1 MSVHHLRFR
10 IDPQAVGNAVDVV
23 EVGND
28 LDRVQDVPVG
38 KTLGAQ
44 SLQVFFLRLGR
55 RAGELFRE
63 LGQCS
68 LTRRKRRLT
77 IVALQLLGQFGV
89 SGLAT
94 EILSVSLDSIE
105 AAVHGRDN
113 RGQQFSFSAREA
125 RRGMHRG
132 QIEPHRS
139 VQRLG
144 VQALHLED
152 VEDLPGSPDR
162 PIVFGLQV
170 ARGVSRLDHFDPG
183 HPLFLPHLCRFFGGR
198 SFLSKLAMIT

>member
-113 RGQQFSFSAREA
+113 RGQ
-125 RRGMHRG
+125 
-132 QIEPHRS
+132 
-139 VQRLG
+139 
-144 VQALHLED
+144 
-152 VEDLPGSPDR
+152 
-162 PIVFGLQV
+162 
-170 ARGVSRLDHFDPG
+170 
-183 HPLFLPHLCRFFGGR
+183 
-198 SFLSKLAMIT
+198 

>member
-125 RRGMHRG
+125 RRAMHRG

-162 PIVFGLQV
+162 IRPSG
-170 ARGVSRLDHFDPG
+170 RPR
-183 HPLFLPHLCRFFGGR
+183 RFPPR
-198 SFLSKLAMIT
+198 SF